1 VEHDTAEKC
10 GVIAGT
16 RKRVLRRPNVNAGA
30 VIPPFSSAVIIP
42 VPATEPL
49 VGDLRRDLD
58 PSARR
63 GAPAHITLVVPFVP
77 APVPQSVVDELTS
90 MFAAVAPFELQFHA
104 LGRFERT
111 LFLTP
116 APFDKITALI
126 DAVVRRWPEHPPYG
140 GIYDT
145 IVPHLT
151 VADDQDPALFEP
163 LMAKLTPRLPLTTTI
178 AEAWVIESDQHSVWH
193 RRAALPFTAAPGA

>member
-1 VEHDTAEKC
+1 M
-10 GVIAGT
+10 
-16 RKRVLRRPNVNAGA
+16 
-30 VIPPFSSAVIIP
+30 IPPFSSAVIIP
-42 VPATEPL
+42 VPAAEAL

-77 APVPQSVVDELTS
+77 APVPQTVVIELTS
-90 MFAAVAPFELQFHA
+90 IFAAVAPFELQFHG

-116 APFDKITALI
+116 APLDEITALI
-126 DAVVRRWPEHPPYG
+126 DALVRRWPEHPPYG
-140 GIYDT
+140 GVYDT

-151 VADDQDPALFEP
+151 VADDQDPALFES
-163 LMAKLTPRLPLTTTI
+163 LTAELTPGLPLTTTI
-178 AEAWVIESDQHSVWH
+178 DEAWLIESDQHSFWH
-193 RRAALPFTAAPGA
+193 RRAALPFRATPGA